1 MQNHCTEQGGTYK
14 VYIWRRPEHSFR
26 ARDIGRQATNIGDI
40 STNIYTNKIFFIQK
54 DELCGRP
61 FHLQSHLAA
70 LNVVYSAVGL
80 FVVASDEAF

>member
-1 MQNHCTEQGGTYK
+1 MQNHCTEQGGTHK

-26 ARDIGRQATNIGDI
+26 ARDIGRQATNTGGI
-40 STNIYTNKIFFIQK
+40 STNIQIKYFFIQK

-61 FHLQSHLAA
+61 FHLQSHQAA
-70 LNVVYSAVGL
+70 LNVVYSGVGL